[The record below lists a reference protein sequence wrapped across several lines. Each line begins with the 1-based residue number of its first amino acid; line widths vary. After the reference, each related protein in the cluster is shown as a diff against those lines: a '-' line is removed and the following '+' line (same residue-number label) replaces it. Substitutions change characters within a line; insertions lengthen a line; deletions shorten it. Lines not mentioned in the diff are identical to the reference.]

1 MLEDTLLCR
10 AACCFWFLLA
20 ENSPYIYGTTL
31 GFPSGLVV
39 KNLPANAGDAGSI
52 PDSEMSPREG
62 NDNPLQHSC
71 LQNPVDRGAW
81 GAAVQDSQSRT

>member
-10 AACCFWFLLA
+10 AACFWFLVA

-31 GFPSGLVV
+31 GFPSSSVV

-52 PDSEMSPREG
+52 PDSKMSPREG

-81 GAAVQDSQSRT
+81 GAAVQDSQSQT